1 MKIDGLLLRGAEA
14 TREEAATLES
24 QGYDGIWVSE
34 TGNDPFLLC
43 LQAAETTEAASVG
56 TSVAIAFARSP
67 MTMAHSAYDL
77 ANYTEG
83 RFLLGIGS
91 QVKPHIERRFSMPWS
106 HPAPRMREFILAM
119 RAIWSAWQDGTKLD
133 FAGEFY
139 THNLMT
145 PFFSPKPHGFGPP
158 PVYLAGVGE
167 KMTEVAG
174 EVADGFFVHPFTTS
188 RYLEQST
195 LPALHRG
202 RAKAG
207 HDSLDGFVVNAL
219 VFVAIGRDEA
229 ELAAARKG
237 VKEQIAFYASTPSY
251 KAVLEAHDRGALLDD
266 LLPMSKAGKWQ
277 EMGELIDDELLDA
290 FAVVGDPDAVA
301 SGIVERWG
309 GIYDRISLYT
319 PYAIETET
327 LLGVVAGVRSASS

>member
-1 MKIDGLLLRGAEA
+1 MKIDGLLLRGADA
-14 TREEAATLES
+14 TRDEAATLES
-24 QGYDGIWVSE
+24 QGYDGVWLSE

-43 LQAAETTEAASVG
+43 LQAAETTSRVSVG
-56 TSVAIAFARSP
+56 TSVAIAFARTP

-77 ANYTEG
+77 ANYTQG

-119 RAIWSAWQDGTKLD
+119 RAIWAAWQDGTKLD
-133 FAGEFY
+133 FAGDFY
-139 THNLMT
+139 THTLMT
-145 PFFSPKPHGFGPP
+145 PFFSPKAHAYGPP

-174 EVADGFFVHPFTTS
+174 EVCDGFFVHPFTTS
-188 RYLEQST
+188 RYLEQAT
-195 LPALHRG
+195 LPALRRG
-202 RAKAG
+202 RATAG
-207 HDSLDGFVVNAL
+207 HDTLDDFVVNAL

-251 KAVLEAHDRGALLDD
+251 KAVLEAHDRGELLDE
-266 LLPMSKAGKWQ
+266 LLPMSKAGNWQ
-277 EMGELIDDELLDA
+277 EMGELIDDDLLHA
-290 FAVVGDPDAVA
+290 FAVVGDPAAVA
-301 SGIVERWG
+301 KGIVDRWG

-319 PYAIETET
+319 PYAVDALTVLEVIER
-327 LLGVVAGVRSASS
+327 VRSAA

>member
-1 MKIDGLLLRGAEA
+1 MKIDGLLLRGADA
-14 TREEAATLES
+14 TKDDASTLES

-43 LQAAETTEAASVG
+43 LQAAEATSTATIG
-56 TSVAIAFARSP
+56 TSVAIAFGRTP
-67 MTMAHSAYDL
+67 LTMAHSAYDL
-77 ANYTEG
+77 ANYTGG

-106 HPAPRMREFILAM
+106 HPAPRMREFVLAM

-133 FAGEFY
+133 FKGEFY
-139 THNLMT
+139 THTLMT
-145 PFFSPKPHGFGPP
+145 PFFSPKPHPYGPP

-174 EVADGFFVHPFTTS
+174 EVADGFFVHPFMTT
-188 RYLEQST
+188 RYLHDST

-207 HDSLDGFVVNAL
+207 HDSLDDFVVNAL

-237 VKEQIAFYASTPSY
+237 VKGQIAFYGSTPAY
-251 KAVLEAHDRGALLDD
+251 RGVLDAHGRGDLLDE
-266 LLPMSKAGKWQ
+266 LLPMSKAGRWD
-277 EMGELIDDELLDA
+277 EMGDLIDDDLLDA
-290 FAVVGDPDAVA
+290 FAVVGDPQSVA
-301 SGIVERWG
+301 RGIVERWG
-309 GIYDRISLYT
+309 DVYDRISLYT
-319 PYAIETET
+319 PYAIETPT
-327 LLGVVAGVRSASS
+327 LLEVVAGVRAAS

>member
-1 MKIDGLLLRGAEA
+1 MKIDGLLLRGADA

-24 QGYDGIWVSE
+24 QGYDGVWLSE
-34 TGNDPFLLC
+34 TGNDPFLLA
-43 LQAAETTEAASVG
+43 LQAAETTERVSVG

-77 ANYTEG
+77 ANYTRG

-139 THNLMT
+139 THTLMT
-145 PFFSPKPHGFGPP
+145 PFFSPKAHEFGPP

-188 RYLEQST
+188 RYLEQAT
-195 LPALHRG
+195 MPALHRG

-219 VFVAIGRDEA
+219 VFVAIGRNDE

-237 VKEQIAFYASTPSY
+237 VKQQIAFYGSTPSY
-251 KAVLEAHDRGALLDD
+251 KGVLEAHDRGDLLDE
-266 LLPMSKAGKWQ
+266 LLPMSKAGKWE
-277 EMGELIDDELLDA
+277 EMGERIDDELLDA
-290 FAVVGDPDAVA
+290 FAVVGDPASVA
-301 SGIVERWG
+301 KGIVDRWG
-309 GIYDRISLYT
+309 GTYDRISLYT
-319 PYAIETET
+319 PYAIDTPTVLEVIE
-327 LLGVVAGVRSASS
+327 GVRSAS

>member
-1 MKIDGLLLRGAEA
+1 MKIDGLLLRGADA
-14 TREEAATLES
+14 TRDEAATLES
-24 QGYDGIWVSE
+24 QGYDGVWLSE

-43 LQAAETTEAASVG
+43 LQAAETTSRVSVG
-56 TSVAIAFARSP
+56 TSVAIAFARTP

-77 ANYTEG
+77 ANYTQG

-91 QVKPHIERRFSMPWS
+91 QVKAHIERRFSMPWS

-119 RAIWSAWQDGTKLD
+119 RAIWAAWQDGTKLD
-133 FAGEFY
+133 FAGDFY
-139 THNLMT
+139 THTLMT
-145 PFFSPKPHGFGPP
+145 PFFSPKAHAYGPP

-188 RYLEQST
+188 RYLEQAT
-195 LPALHRG
+195 LPALRRG
-202 RAKAG
+202 RATAG
-207 HDSLDGFVVNAL
+207 HDTLDDFVVNAL

-251 KAVLEAHDRGALLDD
+251 KAVLEAHDRGELLDE

-277 EMGELIDDELLDA
+277 EMGELIDDDLLHA
-290 FAVVGDPDAVA
+290 FAVVGDPAAVA
-301 SGIVERWG
+301 KGIVDRWG

-319 PYAIETET
+319 PYAVDAPTVLEVIER
-327 LLGVVAGVRSASS
+327 VRSAA